1 MSSAVIAIVVVVVVV
16 FVVAG
21 LLVAAWPVLRRK
33 RLRKKFGPE
42 YDRTM
47 EEMDSRKAT
56 DRELT
61 ERERRH
67 AELDI
72 RELSEQE
79 KQRYRTEWAHMQ
91 ERFVDAPADA
101 VTAADVL
108 VADIMAERG
117 YPTEG
122 YDQQLADL
130 SVEHAATVGHYR
142 AAHEIAIRRSDTR
155 ISTEDM
161 RFAVVQYR
169 ELFEDLLG
177 GTPDE
182 KKEAKR

>member
-1 MSSAVIAIVVVVVVV
+1 MSSVLVAIVVVVAV
-16 FVVAG
+16 
-21 LLVAAWPVLRRK
+21 LVAVGSLVGVRSMRQRRRLRR
-33 RLRKKFGPE
+33 KFGPE
-42 YDRTM
+42 YDRTLA
-47 EEMDSRKAT
+47 ELDSRKAT

-61 ERERRH
+61 GREQRH

-91 ERFVDAPADA
+91 QHFVDAPADA

-117 YPTEG
+117 YPLEG

-155 ISTEDM
+155 VSTEDM

-169 ELFEDLLG
+169 ELFEELLAG
-177 GTPDE
+177 AAVD
-182 KKEAKR
+182 KKDAKR

>member
-21 LLVAAWPVLRRK
+21 LLVAAWPMLRRK

-79 KQRYRTEWAHMQ
+79 KQRYRTEWAQMQ
-91 ERFVDAPADA
+91 EHFVDAPADA

-182 KKEAKR
+182 KKEVKQ

>member
-1 MSSAVIAIVVVVVVV
+1 MSSVLMAIVVVVVV
-16 FVVAG
+16 
-21 LLVAAWPVLRRK
+21 LVAAGVLVGSRSMLHRR

-42 YDRTM
+42 YDRTLA
-47 EEMDSRKAT
+47 ELDSRTAT

-61 ERERRH
+61 GRERRH

-79 KQRYRTEWAHMQ
+79 KQRYRTEWAQMQ
-91 ERFVDAPADA
+91 QHFVDAPADT

-117 YPTEG
+117 YPIEG

-169 ELFEDLLG
+169 ELFDELVEG
-177 GTPDE
+177 AAQDE
-182 KKEAKR
+182 KDAKR

>member
-1 MSSAVIAIVVVVVVV
+1 MSSVVIAIVVVVVVLV
-16 FVVAG
+16 AAG
-21 LLVAAWPVLRRK
+21 LLVAAWSMLRRR
-33 RLRKKFGPE
+33 RLRTKFGPE

-47 EEMDSRKAT
+47 EESDSRKAAE
-56 DRELT
+56 RELS

-67 AELDI
+67 AEFDI
-72 RELSEQE
+72 RELSDEE
-79 KQRYRTEWAHMQ
+79 KQRYRAEWAHMQ

-177 GTPDE
+177 SAPGE
-182 KKEAKR
+182 KKDAKR

>member
-1 MSSAVIAIVVVVVVV
+1 VVIVVVVLIA
-16 FVVAG
+16 AG
-21 LLVAAWPVLRRK
+21 LLVATWPMLRRR

-47 EEMDSRKAT
+47 EELDSHKAT
-56 DRELT
+56 DRELA

-67 AELDI
+67 ADLDI
-72 RELSEQE
+72 RELSERE
-79 KQRYRTEWAHMQ
+79 KQRYRTEWARMQ

-130 SVEHAATVGHYR
+130 SVEHAVTVGHYR
-142 AAHEIAIRRSDTR
+142 AAHEIAVRRSDTR

-177 GTPDE
+177 DAPHD
-182 KKEAKR
+182 KKDVKQ

>member
-1 MSSAVIAIVVVVVVV
+1 MSSAVVVAIVVVVVVLV
-16 FVVAG
+16 AAG
-21 LLVAAWPVLRRK
+21 LLIGAWSMLRRR
-33 RLRKKFGPE
+33 RLHKKFGPE

-47 EEMDSRKAT
+47 EEMESRKAAE
-56 DRELT
+56 RELT

-67 AELDI
+67 AEFDI
-72 RELSEQE
+72 RELSEEQ

-101 VTAADVL
+101 VTEADQL

-142 AAHEIAIRRSDTR
+142 AAHEIATRRSGTR
-155 ISTEDM
+155 STEDM

-169 ELFEDLLG
+169 ELFEDLLDG
-177 GTPDE
+177 APED
-182 KKEAKR
+182 KKDAKQ